1 MDFLRMS
8 ALSGIMDRDKRLAEA
23 SRTYVE
29 EAQKR
34 KLLIAT
40 AESCTG
46 GLIAATLAK
55 IPGVS
60 SMLERGFVTYSN
72 HAKMEMLGISA
83 DLLRAKGAVS
93 PEVAC
98 AMAEGALRNSRA
110 DVAIAV
116 TGVAGPDGGTEDKP
130 VGLVCFAVARKGRD
144 TLVEERRFGN
154 LGRHTV
160 QEETVLT
167 AFELMTKLLD

>member
-1 MDFLRMS
+1 
-8 ALSGIMDRDKRLAEA
+8 MDRDKRIADA
-23 SRTYVE
+23 SRAYVV

-72 HAKMEMLGISA
+72 EAKTEMLGVPKEMI
-83 DLLRAKGAVS
+83 DAKGAVS
-93 PEVAC
+93 AEVAR
-98 AMAEGALRNSRA
+98 AMAEGALKHSRA
-110 DVAIAV
+110 HVTIAV
-116 TGVAGPDGGTEDKP
+116 TGVAGPDGGSAEKP
-130 VGLVCFAVARKGRD
+130 VGLVYFAVARKGRG

-154 LGRHTV
+154 IGRHAV

>member
-1 MDFLRMS
+1 MDFFRAR
-8 ALSGIMDRDKRLAEA
+8 ALSGTMDRDKRLADA
-23 SRTYVE
+23 SRAYVE
-29 EAQKR
+29 EARKR

-72 HAKMEMLGISA
+72 DAKAEMLGVSA
-83 DLLRAKGAVS
+83 DLIAAKGAVS
-93 PEVAC
+93 AEVAR
-98 AMAEGALRNSRA
+98 AMAEGAIKRSRA

-116 TGVAGPDGGTEDKP
+116 TGIAGPDGGSAHKP
-130 VGLVCFAVARKGRD
+130 VGLVYFGVARKGRD
-144 TLVEERRFGN
+144 TLVEERRFGDI
-154 LGRHTV
+154 GRHAV

-167 AFELMTKLLD
+167 AFELMTHLLD

>member
-1 MDFLRMS
+1 MDFMRAC
-8 ALSGIMDRDKRLAEA
+8 ALSGIMDRDKRIADA

-60 SMLERGFVTYSN
+60 STLERGFVTYSN
-72 HAKMEMLGISA
+72 HAKMDMLGVPA
-83 DLLRAKGAVS
+83 DLLKAKGAVS
-93 PEVAC
+93 PEVAR
-98 AMAEGALRNSRA
+98 AMAEGALQRSRA
-110 DVAIAV
+110 DVTIAV
-116 TGVAGPDGGTEDKP
+116 TGVAGPDGGSEDKP
-130 VGLVCFAVARKGRD
+130 VGFVCFAVARKGRD

-154 LGRHTV
+154 LGRHAV

-167 AFELMTKLLD
+167 AFELMTRLLD

>member
-1 MDFLRMS
+1 MRVNG
-8 ALSGIMDRDKRLAEA
+8 AMDRDKRLADA
-23 SRTYVE
+23 SRAYIE

-34 KLLIAT
+34 GLLIAT

-72 HAKMEMLGISA
+72 EAKTEMLGVPAELIS
-83 DLLRAKGAVS
+83 AKGAVS
-93 PEVAC
+93 PEVAR
-98 AMAEGALRNSRA
+98 AMAEGAIARSRA
-110 DVAIAV
+110 DVAVAV
-116 TGVAGPDGGTEDKP
+116 TGIAGPDGGSTAKP
-130 VGLVCFAVARKGRD
+130 VGLVYFGVARKGRD

-154 LGRHTV
+154 LGRHAV

-167 AFELMTKLLD
+167 AFDLMTKVLD